1 MGYVLAAQADGK
13 AALPVRFRL
22 SSEEQ
27 AEHAGKISEI
37 CQTANVAP
45 NNTSRPK
52 PTIVTKVS
60 FDTPELMAAVGGELR
75 PGVSARAQ
83 IECGRKPL
91 GYVWLHD
98 IWDAAIQWWKF

>member
-1 MGYVLAAQADGK
+1 MKSD
-13 AALPVRFRL
+13 LPVHFRL

-27 AEHAGKISEI
+27 AEHVGKITEV
-37 CQTANVAP
+37 CQTANVTP
-45 NNTSRPK
+45 DKTSRPK
-52 PTIVTKVS
+52 PTILTKVS
-60 FDTPELMAAVGGELR
+60 FDTPELMKAVGGEMR

-83 IECGRKPL
+83 IACGQRPL